1 MNKMDEHIRQE
12 IAKAAQVLEMEITE
26 VEAKWAEICDKN
38 NITAEESK
46 LGLSLFRQWF
56 SGMNA
61 LKNQPQAEQN
71 SGGGSDWIKEA
82 RGFFISAEAARDM
95 GKWQN
100 DRVKGEYDQAP
111 DQTYQAGKVA
121 IVTQTQEGY
130 QAKRMDAEEGE
141 KIGMLSDLPENN
153 FGVDLDT
160 WIVPLHDRHTWA
172 NGDKNPMYGKPLPHA
187 QWMMAGVFVGE
198 VEGNTGVYYFSYK
211 GEACKSFTPTTF
223 KLCTVPV
230 VKDRNHSNR
239 LYGFKTGTLEGLV
252 YEEDET
258 KCPSVSELQ
267 SYIMEHASANY
278 TGLLN
283 LNRYHTEM
291 QSSGKRSPE
300 RFAITDGSVS
310 SINMTPNSFGTRRMT
325 ITDINADFDY
335 EGGSWAGTTCWIP
348 EHLDIDFG
356 IGSSVV
362 LVGRTSQRKND
373 DGSWG
378 DVSLNV
384 SGLFCVENRGVLV
397 EPFEA
402 QEEDLDWF

>member
-1 MNKMDEHIRQE
+1 MDEYIQKE
-12 IAKAAQVLEMEITE
+12 IAKAAEVLEMEVSE
-26 VEAKWAEICDKN
+26 VEAKWLDICDKN
-38 NITAEESK
+38 NITADESK

-61 LKNQPQAEQN
+61 LKEQDVAPAAT
-71 SGGGSDWIKEA
+71 GGGGNDFIKEA
-82 RGFFISAEAARDM
+82 YGFFISAEAARDM

-100 DRVKGEYDQAP
+100 DRVKGEYDAAPQA
-111 DQTYQAGKVA
+111 TYEAGKVA
-121 IVTQTQEGY
+121 IVTQVQDGFE
-130 QAKRMDAEEGE
+130 AKRMDAEEGE
-141 KIGMLSDLPENN
+141 KIGILKELPENN

-160 WIVPLHDRHTWA
+160 WIVPLHDRHAWA

-198 VEGNTGVYYFSYK
+198 VAGETGTYFFSYK
-211 GEACKSFTPTTF
+211 GDACKEFTPETF
-223 KLCTVPV
+223 KLVTVPCI
-230 VKDRNHSNR
+230 KDRNYGNR
-239 LYGFKTGTLEGLV
+239 IYGFKRGTLEGLK
-252 YEEDET
+252 YEEDT
-258 KCPSVSELQ
+258 DKQPSITDMQNYV
-267 SYIMEHASANY
+267 MEHASGNY
-278 TGLLN
+278 SALLN
-283 LNRYHTEM
+283 LNRYHTQM

-300 RFAITDGSVS
+300 RFVITDGSVS

-325 ITDINADFDY
+325 VTDINADFDY
-335 EGGSWAGTTCWIP
+335 EGGSWAGTTCWVP
-348 EHLDIDFG
+348 EHLGIDFG

-362 LVGRTSQRKND
+362 VVGRTSQRKND

-384 SGLFCVENRGVLV
+384 SGILCTENRGVAV